1 MSSIKVAVPVD
12 GVQGLD
18 SPLSGH
24 FGHCQ
29 AFVVS
34 TIEDG
39 KVVDVKT
46 LENHGHTSCAAPVM
60 LLVENGVKVLITTG
74 IGRRPYMVTQQ
85 VGMSVV
91 KGEGKTAGDAVG
103 NYIKG
108 TSTEFGQES
117 LCGGGPA
124 RH

>member
-12 GVQGLD
+12 GTQGLD
-18 SPLSGH
+18 SPVSGH

-29 AFVVS
+29 AFVVT

-60 LLVENGVKVLITTG
+60 LLADNGVKVLITTG

-91 KGEGKTAGDAVG
+91 KGEGRTAKEAVD
-103 NYIKG
+103 NYIQG
-108 TSTEFGQES
+108 NSAVFGQDS
-117 LCGGGPA
+117 LCGGGGA
-124 RH
+124 H